1 MKVETPQLLW
11 HPEAEKG
18 LPAALMSLDILESG
32 VSSSSVKSHV
42 LATCGNSSDVHLWKV
57 ELEQEQK
64 QQSSSFL
71 SAVSKIDFLTNLT
84 RHDGPVN
91 VCKFSPDG
99 LHLVTAGDS
108 GAVVIYS
115 VPLEK
120 RGNSNGKHF
129 WWYLTKENEL
139 TMRIV
144 TRHGDGVTDASWS
157 YDSQRLMV
165 STIDHAVL
173 ILEANAN
180 NDWKVIYRNSSN
192 HSHYVQGVA
201 YDPLHVYLASA
212 AADRSVRILTRKQPS
227 KCKKGAKQQQQQQQ
241 VLTNKIQNDNN
252 NNAAA
257 LAEQLPPQTANL
269 TTTTT
274 NPDAMIQQVLSNSKL
289 ELNIK
294 AKLIKYRKNEETNSS
309 SSSENNN
316 KHYWFADEC
325 NLESFVRRLAWTPDG
340 AFLIVPA
347 GQTEDTYATIVFKR
361 HQFDHPHRILGGL
374 EKVRVIRTCELPCG
388 REGLICSKK
397 IIFHL
402 LTHSLENATI
412 SFC

>member
-32 VSSSSVKSHV
+32 ASSSSSSVKSYV

-57 ELEQEQK
+57 EMEPLSAT
-64 QQSSSFL
+64 SSS
-71 SAVSKIDFLTNLT
+71 VTKIDFLTSLT

-99 LHLVTAGDS
+99 LHIVTAGDS

-129 WWYLTKENEL
+129 WWYLTKENDL
-139 TMRIV
+139 TVRIV
-144 TRHGDGVTDASWS
+144 ARHGDGVTDASWS
-157 YDSQRLMV
+157 QDSQRFML

-173 ILEANAN
+173 ILEANGPS
-180 NDWKVIYRNSSN
+180 DWKIIFRNSSN

-201 YDPLHVYLASA
+201 YDPLNVYLASA
-212 AADRSVRILTRKQPS
+212 AADRSVRILTRKQPA
-227 KCKKGAKQQQQQQQ
+227 KYKKAKQ
-241 VLTNKIQNDNN
+241 VLTTKATNN
-252 NNAAA
+252 LKDDGASG
-257 LAEQLPPQTANL
+257 ESTVANQ
-269 TTTTT
+269 
-274 NPDAMIQQVLSNSKL
+274 NPDALIQEVLNNAKL
-289 ELNIK
+289 ELNMK
-294 AKLIKYRKNEETNSS
+294 AKLIKYRKIEETANPN
-309 SSSENNN
+309 ENTSRN

-340 AFLIVPA
+340 AYLIVPA
-347 GQTEDTYATIVFKR
+347 GQTEETYATVVFKR
-361 HQFDHPHRILGGL
+361 HQFDQPHRILGGL
-374 EKVRVIRTCELPCG
+374 EKVSTRLT
-388 REGLICSKK
+388 ICS
-397 IIFHL
+397 IF
-402 LTHSLENATI
+402 
-412 SFC
+412 